1 MTYLTFFP
9 GPPLIGRSP
18 LLPKFSHA
26 IEKAILHRLGFR
38 LAWLNTLWFSDL
50 WFSRK
55 DQPGYDWYRPQ
66 RAGGRI

>member
-1 MTYLTFFP
+1 MTYPTIFP
-9 GPPLIGRSP
+9 EPPLIGRSA

-38 LAWLNTLWFSDL
+38 LAWLNTLGFSHL

-55 DQPGYDWYRPQ
+55 DQPGYDWHHQ
-66 RAGGRI
+66 RQAGGRI